1 VTLAAGY
8 SLSWLKH
15 TFFAADSYDD
25 VIKLAA
31 SSSIGA
37 NRLLY
42 TPYLAGERT
51 PNGDAFIRG
60 SFICL
65 SGSHTK
71 ADFSRAVIEGVT
83 YSL

>member
-1 VTLAAGY
+1 MVETY
-8 SLSWLKH
+8 V
-15 TFFAADSYDD
+15 FAADSYDD

-51 PNGDAFIRG
+51 PHGDAFIRG
-60 SFICL
+60 SFIGL
-65 SGSHTK
+65 SGSHK
-71 ADFSRAVIEGVT
+71 RRIFLEQLLKV
-83 YSL
+83 